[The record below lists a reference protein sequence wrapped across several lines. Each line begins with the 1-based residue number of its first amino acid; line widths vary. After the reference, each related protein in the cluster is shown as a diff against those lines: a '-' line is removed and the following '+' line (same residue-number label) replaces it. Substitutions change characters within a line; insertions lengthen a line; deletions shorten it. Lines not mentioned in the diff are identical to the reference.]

1 MSHMVKILVV
11 DDEPDLELLIAQK
24 FRKQIREGSHAFIFA
39 QSGLHALELLES
51 HDDVDVVLTDIN
63 MPDMDG
69 LTLLGRLSE
78 QFVVLR
84 TVIVSA
90 YGDMAN
96 IRTAMNRGAFDFL
109 TKPIDFQDLEI
120 TLDKT
125 LAHVQERRRA
135 LKSFHENDLL
145 KTAVAERTEELRET
159 QDVTILC
166 LAALAEIRDP
176 DTGKHL
182 ERTRMYVRALAE
194 ALRLSGKHIERL
206 SREHMEMLFKST
218 PLHDIGKVGVP
229 DAILLKEG
237 SLTEDEYAQMKRHT
251 EFGANAL
258 RWAEERLGYDSFLTM
273 ARRIAYEHHERWDG
287 TGYPRGLAGEEIS
300 LEARLMAL
308 ADFYDALT
316 TRRPYKPRFSHE
328 KTRRLIL
335 EQRGKH
341 FDPDVVDA
349 FLAAEDQ
356 FKYINRRFAE
366 LDGEELDDAA
376 GG

>member
-1 MSHMVKILVV
+1 
-11 DDEPDLELLIAQK
+11 
-24 FRKQIREGSHAFIFA
+24 
-39 QSGLHALELLES
+39 
-51 HDDVDVVLTDIN
+51 
-63 MPDMDG
+63 
-69 LTLLGRLSE
+69 
-78 QFVVLR
+78 
-84 TVIVSA
+84 
-90 YGDMAN
+90 
-96 IRTAMNRGAFDFL
+96 
-109 TKPIDFQDLEI
+109 
-120 TLDKT
+120 
-125 LAHVQERRRA
+125 
-135 LKSFHENDLL
+135 
-145 KTAVAERTEELRET
+145 
-159 QDVTILC
+159 
-166 LAALAEIRDP
+166 
-176 DTGKHL
+176 
-182 ERTRMYVRALAE
+182 ALAE

-376 GG
+376 VA